1 MQERPVQSLGREDP
15 LEKQMATHFSILP
28 WKIPWTEGAWQATV
42 HGVTKS
48 RIQLK
53 QLNNSDLLLGPDPLA
68 LGHTPYLA
76 NLVGWW
82 VGDAT
87 LFPTSFQPACSPPGP
102 GGGKPTPGPEEGR
115 WGSRRPQ
122 FWGWSGCPAPGG
134 LLCPWAPRMAVPR
147 DGTT

>member
-76 NLVGWW
+76 NLVG
-82 VGDAT
+82 
-87 LFPTSFQPACSPPGP
+87 
-102 GGGKPTPGPEEGR
+102 
-115 WGSRRPQ
+115 
-122 FWGWSGCPAPGG
+122 
-134 LLCPWAPRMAVPR
+134 
-147 DGTT
+147 